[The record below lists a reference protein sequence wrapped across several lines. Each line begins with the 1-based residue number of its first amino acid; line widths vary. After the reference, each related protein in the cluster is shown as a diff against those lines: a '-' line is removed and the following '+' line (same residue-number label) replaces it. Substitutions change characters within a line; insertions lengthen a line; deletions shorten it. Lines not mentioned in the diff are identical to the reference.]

1 MIFIT
6 ENDVLKKGL
15 PIYHIERMITE
26 TGEPLGDEE
35 HIIYVNSQIRDD
47 TSLGR
52 LMHDFACIEAGDMYY
67 PVLADRVRYFKE
79 DEKGA
84 AVMCKAM
91 EDMRNEAARENTL
104 QPGEASSAL
113 TMRFVRV
120 VAGINNRINHTQAD
134 VVDGEVMGT
143 LSEEKLNQMNRQLK
157 QLMGYTSVRTVDEF
171 DSTVLWY
178 HGRHL

>member
-1 MIFIT
+1 
-6 ENDVLKKGL
+6 
-15 PIYHIERMITE
+15 
-26 TGEPLGDEE
+26 
-35 HIIYVNSQIRDD
+35 
-47 TSLGR
+47 
-52 LMHDFACIEAGDMYY
+52 
-67 PVLADRVRYFKE
+67 
-79 DEKGA
+79 
-84 AVMCKAM
+84 MCKAM
-91 EDMRNEAARENTL
+91 EDMRNEAAREAAREKTL

-157 QLMGYTSVRTVDEF
+157 QLMGYTSVMTVDEF
-171 DSTVLWY
+171 DPTVLWY